1 MLKWFSTYQKLL
13 RSTKNV
19 CGARI
24 RAIFSFSTYHDFSR
38 CIVNIFRLEI
48 GASFF
53 FNTTY
58 HDFLRC
64 IANICRLQIRASL
77 FSFNTTYHDI
87 LRCIVNIYGF
97 QIRATG
103 SYHSPHFATN
113 PSPPTFTTFPPF
125 PPTPTPHTRPSHPTC
140 PSLAT
145 EISLSPMTFS
155 SPPSWPPFAVRILRS
170 LPGIVQ
176 NKNRT
181 KVTK

>member
-1 MLKWFSTYQKLL
+1 VSGACHLCPCCHT
-13 RSTKNV
+13 NV
-19 CGARI
+19 GCCGQTGVR
-24 RAIFSFSTYHDFSR
+24 TDFLR

-181 KVTK
+181 KVTKW